1 MDNSRKNIICSR
13 KGQVAFEFLLIY
25 AFFIFV
31 FTATLYILSQQ
42 AFQQQAY
49 AEGMFARE
57 YIISFA
63 NEINAAALISGYE
76 KNYTFPRTINSAPY
90 SMSISNG
97 LLRLNY
103 TGQVDVDILYPLATN
118 NILIRNGVTRDTMSS
133 EWPLDVS
140 DGSIRLVNEDGI
152 VVIYDD

>member
-1 MDNSRKNIICSR
+1 MDNSRKGIIGSR

-25 AFFIFV
+25 SFFIFV

-49 AEGMFARE
+49 AESMFARE

-63 NEINAAALISGYE
+63 NEINAAALVHGYE
-76 KNYTFPRTINSAPY
+76 KNFSFPNTINSAQY

-103 TGQVDVDILYPLATN
+103 TGQVDIDLLYPLATN
-118 NILIRNGVTRDTMSS
+118 NILIRNGVTRDTMSG
-133 EWPLDVS
+133 EWPLGVS
-140 DGSIRLVNEDGI
+140 DGRVRLVNEDGI